1 MSIDQLFERADKI
14 VCVCMS
20 AIMNAKKNM
29 CDFRYNHP
37 DTQTKYFQKMTS
49 KCFNIETFTVFI
61 P

>member
-1 MSIDQLFERADKI
+1 
-14 VCVCMS
+14 MS

-49 KCFNIETFTVFI
+49 KCFNIETFIVFI

>member
-37 DTQTKYFQKMTS
+37 DTHKPNTFKNDFKTFQY
-49 KCFNIETFTVFI
+49 
-61 P
+61 